1 MFDRRTILD
10 YRTLAPSNS
19 CTSYI
24 IMDPQS
30 PPPFKRRPIQ
40 PPDSPFSAG
49 SPRKRI
55 NVADVVLPKG
65 NKLIVHGAYA
75 ADDSTH
81 DPVKLIK
88 ASINRLKSG
97 PVLATIPVVT
107 IPFSDRFPNQVT
119 AYVGLHPSLNSPDPD
134 DEPRCDLLDVWKKAL
149 QDANPTWE
157 VAWAPAT
164 EGTDKRMWTR
174 YPTFVPDLARKLDRE
189 PTKDETVK
197 CLLDILKANK
207 IAVERAFALG
217 TNGAAAIL
225 IHPCQADTIL
235 RQRSVNSHGFL
246 PDKLQVDHVRQIE
259 IEQPF
264 ELVVAGL
271 SAYEQLDQLI
281 IGYLSEFV
289 DEGGD
294 LLAGWRSPEG
304 HRDLLVFHMA
314 TWTAA
319 KHILNDHKN
328 FQETFSKYQLTPPEL
343 VFSMNDGAVPWKVTN
358 TVVEEAG
365 KIGTQIDKLTHR
377 FDKVERDVGVRLDA
391 THAIVADVQKS
402 TGYLTDQVANL
413 ATTQQHT
420 NLALI
425 SMQRE
430 VALTRQRAPLEV
442 AESSLRMLVMLG
454 GMEEEKN
461 EARKN
466 IETLKAEKARIDA
479 QIDVL
484 QGSTLALPPPPPRAP
499 APIPCTPPGLPATPT
514 NLQSVQHGTSSR
526 QPSPLSPTDPVNSSP
541 RTPTQHDTEGE
552 KAHKHRRLSNEADG
566 DITEEKEVSEFAQP
580 EQDTSMDD
588 APAMTNSKT
597 AKNLPNSDYEILEE
611 EGVKTTNQHLYKWG
625 VVLGIRK
632 DVQIVQRLMNL
643 DVTLKGCVIAA
654 DVALQTTN
662 GKAYHHRIFAVYA
675 PWDPGTN
682 KTRDFW
688 PALTKLMQNT
698 RTSWSLGGDLNTTV
712 TAAERASG
720 GADARDKYLA
730 FLDAVNGHNL
740 WTACPER
747 NCYYDWMSSGQDAE
761 KNGGSIIDH
770 FVTSKAT
777 LIDSHIYVTNGGKDF
792 VPNTNHRAVIAS
804 VIHRPPEGG
813 NTTFSNNPVTLSKP
827 RIKYPSKLESH
838 RHKTFRNLF
847 DESARAE
854 GLYDICVND
863 EESFDKLYKGI
874 GRVITPRDTMSP
886 RKSTGESLRTSQ
898 AINRCYAEAKGD
910 VTLSA
915 FANKLKHEAYKALFA
930 VQAAEVKARAAYRDK
945 SQIMAALCVVN
956 ALDSDV
962 LIGDP
967 DGVKDNAQL
976 VNYIVINS
984 TFPGDIKDTTL
995 AMFHKC
1001 GLRTDLSNW
1010 CGIFLSNFITN
1021 CPITWLNS
1029 LLTPY
1034 ISKLRILPDTQVAMQ
1049 QDVQT
1054 RDLMSYL
1061 AGIKCWAV
1069 RQKVLFFAVK
1079 RDQKKGFDY
1088 LSPVGLHDAACV
1100 YGFPQQIIDIDIAS
1114 QTDVRCFI
1122 RMAHGITEPITISGV
1137 NKQGGPMLPLKSTL
1151 TTSLGHH
1158 YLNDLL
1164 ANDPDALILTT
1175 ASFKKADLHLPDDRL
1190 KLHVAMTE
1198 ATDDSYIFA
1207 KSLPSLRRNTLE
1219 MERFQFA
1226 YGWLTQWTKTMAYA
1240 IQASGNLPAKITFD
1254 SVTDQRGVD
1263 PMIVTQHEV
1272 PLIRDEL
1279 DFLRA
1284 KVDNPTARYEEL
1296 KAFINAFSFPKAL
1309 LLLQPIKQS
1318 DTEELN
1324 RKIMRKVHDKLGM
1337 PFTPNTKILNLP
1349 LKFHGL
1355 EFPSIARINAGIAI
1369 DGLARDLN
1377 HHIPAYHTMAR
1388 IMMADWTCMINNWI
1402 DPIDEM
1408 GLRTDFSHYPS
1419 KIPYGWIVAQK
1430 VMGSVKPR
1438 LSLRITERAEI
1449 LRDPGNALTARR
1461 Q

>member
-10 YRTLAPSNS
+10 YL
-19 CTSYI
+19 
-24 IMDPQS
+24 

-55 NVADVVLPKG
+55 NVAEVVLPKG

-225 IHPCQADTIL
+225 IHPRQADTIL
-235 RQRSVNSHGFL
+235 RQRSVNSHSFL

-461 EARKN
+461 EVRKN

-514 NLQSVQHGTSSR
+514 NSQSVQHGTSSR

-588 APAMTNSKT
+588 APAM
-597 AKNLPNSDYEILEE
+597 
-611 EGVKTTNQHLYKWG
+611 
-625 VVLGIRK
+625 
-632 DVQIVQRLMNL
+632 
-643 DVTLKGCVIAA
+643 
-654 DVALQTTN
+654 
-662 GKAYHHRIFAVYA
+662 
-675 PWDPGTN
+675 
-682 KTRDFW
+682 
-688 PALTKLMQNT
+688 
-698 RTSWSLGGDLNTTV
+698 
-712 TAAERASG
+712 
-720 GADARDKYLA
+720 
-730 FLDAVNGHNL
+730 
-740 WTACPER
+740 
-747 NCYYDWMSSGQDAE
+747 
-761 KNGGSIIDH
+761 
-770 FVTSKAT
+770 
-777 LIDSHIYVTNGGKDF
+777 
-792 VPNTNHRAVIAS
+792 
-804 VIHRPPEGG
+804 
-813 NTTFSNNPVTLSKP
+813 
-827 RIKYPSKLESH
+827 
-838 RHKTFRNLF
+838 
-847 DESARAE
+847 
-854 GLYDICVND
+854 
-863 EESFDKLYKGI
+863 
-874 GRVITPRDTMSP
+874 
-886 RKSTGESLRTSQ
+886 ESLRTSQ

-930 VQAAEVKARAAYRDK
+930 VQAEEVKARAAYRDK

-967 DGVKDNAQL
+967 DGVKDNAQMKDLRALLCKGNARPAPGPDEWEKWVVKNLSDQSLALILQL

-1010 CGIFLSNFITN
+1010 CGIFLSNFIAN

-1122 RMAHGITEPITISGV
+1122 WMAHGITEPITISGV

-1175 ASFKKADLHLPDDRL
+1175 ASFKKADPHLPDDRL

-1226 YGWLTQWTKTMAYA
+1226 YGWLTQWMKTMAYT

-1377 HHIPAYHTMAR
+1377 HHIPVYHTMAR
-1388 IMMADWTCMINNWI
+1388 ITMADWTCMINNWI

-1419 KIPYGWIVAQK
+1419 KIPYGWIVTQK
-1430 VMGSVKPR
+1430 VMGSVTPR

-1449 LRDPGNALTARR
+1449 LRDPGNAPTARR